1 MKKLEVALDNEYIQT
16 FIYSVADNIPDSLAE
31 WFSGWIEKYIRE
43 RVKEVGAVAFKDKEF
58 IRFGWSRLRVRLIQ
72 KILTLEA
79 PDFQKFPVEW
89 KKDLTIV
96 LQIAVLHNQIPES
109 FELEAQ
115 STFLDDTAVVGE
127 AFDTMPMFISRSEQ
141 AEEASGH
148 SGWFMASMSADVDT
162 TDESKFRIMSLYEA
176 VVKAP
181 HILEYLAMPEG
192 TQVVFKEAIPTV
204 LHNNHDLSSIKDH
217 YEPVSD

>member
-1 MKKLEVALDNEYIQT
+1 MKTIDVTLNNQYVQT
-16 FIYSVADNIPDSLAE
+16 FIYAVADNIPESLTE
-31 WFSGWIEKYIRE
+31 WFSGWIEKYIDE
-43 RVKEVGAVAFKDKEF
+43 RTGNTGPAAFKDKEF
-58 IRFGWSRLRVRLIQ
+58 IRFGWSRLRVRLAQ

-96 LQIAVLHNQIPES
+96 LQIAVLHNQVPES
-109 FELEAQ
+109 FELDAQ

-127 AFDTMPMFISRSEQ
+127 SFDKMPMFMSRSEQ
-141 AEEASGH
+141 VEEAGGH
-148 SGWFMASMSADVDT
+148 SGWFMASMSEDVDT

-181 HILEYLAMPEG
+181 HILEYLAMPQG
-192 TQVVFKEAIPTV
+192 TQVVFKEPIPTV
-204 LHNNHDLSSIKDH
+204 MHNNKDLSSINDH
-217 YEPVSD
+217 YEPVSS